1 MLTGRLDPD
10 YGNSQMFEWGID
22 TYFIS
27 NWRMM
32 EKQLK
37 DEIYMLAENV
47 QEEYSHGTV
56 QDNLEDGKVCL
67 SLLQESL

>member
-1 MLTGRLDPD
+1 
-10 YGNSQMFEWGID
+10 MFQWGIG

-32 EKQLK
+32 EKQFM
-37 DEIYMLAENV
+37 DEIYMLTENV
-47 QEEYSHGTV
+47 QEEYSHGNV

-67 SLLQESL
+67 KSLARVFVKDMVKGNLIQ